1 MRIECDTYIEA
12 VIPIYILGYFEYK
25 FFFFFWNSPSSLQ
38 KYAEM

>member
-12 VIPIYILGYFEYK
+12 VILIYILDYFEYN
-25 FFFFFWNSPSSLQ
+25 FFWNSPSSLQ